1 MEGTCRREGATM
13 FGKAKKETGAPTA
26 VPPNGDDALFEALGK
41 SRKAKKRKILRT
53 VLIIVAVLVAALIAG
68 VSILQ
73 RQVRKQFAS
82 SSQEVLRAAAER
94 GTISTVV
101 SGSGTLTN
109 VDTETV
115 SVPTG
120 VEVTEILV
128 EFGDTVSE
136 GDLLATVD
144 MASVRTAMSDLQGEI
159 ENLDDQIADADG
171 DTVSS
176 YVSAGVPGR
185 VKAIYAEK
193 GKLVEDVMVEHGGLA
208 EISLDGC
215 MAADIETDALSEGD
229 RVTVVLSDGEET
241 EGTVE
246 KTVGGTATVLVT
258 DNGPENGEAVTVK
271 SESGAELGSGTLYI
285 HNALTVTGYAGTVS
299 TVDAVLNQK
308 VYASTTLF
316 TLKDTSTSASYD
328 ALLRERSEKEE
339 TLLKLLQI
347 QRSNGLTAPISG
359 SVYSVADLDDEDG
372 EEITDIVVLSPD
384 VSMSVTIS
392 VDEADILA
400 LELGQ
405 EADVTVSSV
414 SDETLSGVVTEIDK
428 TSASGDY
435 TAVIT
440 LDKVTGMLP
449 GMTASVD
456 VRIEGVDDAILIPVD
471 ALHQTSSG
479 YYVYTS
485 YDEDTQEYGG
495 KVDVVPGLSNG
506 NYVEIKSGL
515 SEGDVV
521 YYTESQTF
529 DFGGMGFGGMPGDF
543 GGDMPDMSGSS
554 GGGMPSGGAPSGGPG
569 GGMPGGRG

>member
-53 VLIIVAVLVAALIAG
+53 VLIIAVVLVAALIAG

-101 SGSGTLTN
+101 SGFGTLTN

-115 SVPTG
+115 SVPSG

-128 EFGDTVSE
+128 EFGDTVKE

-229 RVTVVLSDGEET
+229 RVTVVLSDGEEMG
-241 EGTVE
+241 GTVE

-529 DFGGMGFGGMPGDF
+529 DFWGMGFGGMPGDF

>member
-53 VLIIVAVLVAALIAG
+53 VLIIAVVLVAALIAG

-101 SGSGTLTN
+101 SGFGTLTN

-115 SVPTG
+115 SVPSG

-128 EFGDTVSE
+128 EFGDTVKE

-229 RVTVVLSDGEET
+229 RVTVVLSDGEEMG
-241 EGTVE
+241 GTVE